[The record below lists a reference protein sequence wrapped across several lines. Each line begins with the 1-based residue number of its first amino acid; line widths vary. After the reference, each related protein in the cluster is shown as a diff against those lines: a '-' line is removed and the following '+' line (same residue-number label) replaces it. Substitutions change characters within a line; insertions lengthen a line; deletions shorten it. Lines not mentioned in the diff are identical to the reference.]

1 MKHKHHENLVKIAN
15 ANGLYSCTMDVLG
28 EIGLLSQEITRN
40 YAENK
45 TDENLKGNEIIAGTI
60 AYVYNALGVFC
71 IAFDIENMV
80 QNNAEKL
87 AEETVLRIEKNHFR
101 EVAKMVCKEEPK
113 C

>member
-45 TDENLKGNEIIAGTI
+45 TDENLKRNEIIAETI

-71 IAFDIENMV
+71 IAFDIEYGTEQCRKVSRGNGF
-80 QNNAEKL
+80 KD
-87 AEETVLRIEKNHFR
+87 
-101 EVAKMVCKEEPK
+101 
-113 C
+113 